1 MDALTAFRGNQLG
14 NLTANRAQRTE
25 AFKALTENYRT
36 KMEAAGGRGA
46 LFKAILAAAQQ
57 QQGAPKSALS
67 NATASSSGTNKAQDT
82 SGDSGVTKREPNK
95 ELGKDAYLQLLVTQ
109 LSNQDPLSPMDN
121 TAMVAQLAQF
131 SALEQM
137 NNLNES
143 FETLSGNVDQLNFLS
158 AEGML
163 GRYVE
168 GLDADK
174 KVIKGTVKGV
184 ALNGSIVVLD
194 VDGKALPMSGVLV
207 IGKEPP
213 ASSGSNSESKNSPVA
228 GGAS

>member
-1 MDALTAFRGNQLG
+1 MDPLTAFRGNQLG

-25 AFKALTENYRT
+25 AFKTLTESYRN
-36 KMEAAGGRGA
+36 KVEAANGRGA
-46 LFKAILAAAQQ
+46 VFKAILAAAKQSN
-57 QQGAPKSALS
+57 APKSVMS
-67 NATASSSGTNKAQDT
+67 NTTAAGGQKILNTD
-82 SGDSGVTKREPNK
+82 GDSGAQSRVPNK

-121 TAMVAQLAQF
+121 GAMVAQLAQF

-137 NNLNES
+137 QNLNDS
-143 FETLSGNVDQLNFLS
+143 FGELSGNVDQLNFLS

-168 GLDADK
+168 GIDADSN
-174 KVIKGTVKGV
+174 VVKGLVKGV
-184 ALNGSIVVLD
+184 ALKGSIVVLD

-207 IGKEPP
+207 IGGQAPG
-213 ASSGSNSESKNSPVA
+213 ASDSGSTSKSNAPT
-228 GGAS
+228 GGTS